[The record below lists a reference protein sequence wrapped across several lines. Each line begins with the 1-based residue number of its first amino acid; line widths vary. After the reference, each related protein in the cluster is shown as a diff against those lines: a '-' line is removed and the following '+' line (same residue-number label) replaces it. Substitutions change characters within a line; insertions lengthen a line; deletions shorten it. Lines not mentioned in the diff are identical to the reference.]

1 MLFLLFLF
9 SGKAWVSML
18 LPAFSAFSFLG
29 KGMGVHAFQ
38 LGKGMGVHAFQLAGP
53 VLLRLWCALL

>member
-1 MLFLLFLF
+1 M
-9 SGKAWVSML
+9 GVH
-18 LPAFSAFSFLG
+18 AFQLG

-38 LGKGMGVHAFQLAGP
+38 LGKGMGVHAFLLAGP